1 MPRIVL
7 ASASASRR
15 RLLESAGVKP
25 KIMVSHVDEESDFFN
40 AMKPADMVIALAITK
55 AHTIREQIDFPAIII
70 GCDSTFEFDSQ
81 SLGKPATPE
90 IAIERAS
97 RVRGNSG
104 LLHTGH
110 CIIDTTKDKEI
121 SSIVTTKV
129 TFDNMT
135 DAEIDASFAKA
146 AASGD
151 EEPEMGDFEKAIE
164 ILRKKGQKVAANR
177 ADRDSS
183 EGAAI
188 AKVSTDKTAGVVIS
202 LNCETD
208 FVAKNDSFVALA
220 NALADL
226 AINFKSKEAF
236 LV

>member
-7 ASASASRR
+7 ASASVSRR
-15 RLLESAGVKP
+15 RLLESAGLKP
-25 KIMVSHVDEESDFFN
+25 TIMVSHVNEETDFFN

-55 AHTIREQIDFPAIII
+55 AHTIREHINFPAIII

-135 DAEIDASFAKA
+135 DAEIADYVATGEPLQVAGGFTLDGFSSPFIPSIEGDYTNVVGISMPFVRKA
-146 AASGD
+146 FEQLGYSW
-151 EEPEMGDFEKAIE
+151 PEVKAM
-164 ILRKKGQKVAANR
+164 Q
-177 ADRDSS
+177 
-183 EGAAI
+183 
-188 AKVSTDKTAGVVIS
+188 
-202 LNCETD
+202 
-208 FVAKNDSFVALA
+208 
-220 NALADL
+220 
-226 AINFKSKEAF
+226 
-236 LV
+236 